1 MASDR
6 SHRKLAEKFALGDL
20 LGKTVVT
27 DSLLALVRFT
37 FTEEEAQVVAT
48 LGPAPL
54 PVRAVALKLGRR
66 AATVRPVL
74 ESLAERVL
82 ILGLEMKG
90 IPVYA
95 FMPLVPGV
103 FETQMI
109 RSRGLPGQRAHFE
122 AFARL
127 YGDVHAEYSEILA
140 TQLVNRQVRTSRII
154 PIQQSINAS
163 PGIMPLAT
171 DHFEELA
178 ERSSSFALVNVCA
191 CRWEHELVG
200 EGCGKPLDV
209 CTCLGWIAER
219 LIERGLA
226 RRISREEFLE
236 VKARATEAGLV
247 QLTDNIRDP
256 LQVCSCCSCCCTG
269 LKMVKEHNL
278 PSLVARSHF
287 EARIDGPACVGCTKC
302 VAICPMD
309 AIAMQDKRA
318 LLDVTRC
325 IGCGLC
331 VGVCGKA
338 RAITLVERPGHKEP
352 AAGMTGFLADRYEEL
367 KGPQAPL
374 ARAAL
379 GAGRL
384 LSRISPVALSGPKY
398 HSGK

>member
-140 TQLVNRQVRTSRII
+140 TQLV
-154 PIQQSINAS
+154 
-163 PGIMPLAT
+163 
-171 DHFEELA
+171 D
-178 ERSSSFALVNVCA
+178 RSSSFALVNVCA